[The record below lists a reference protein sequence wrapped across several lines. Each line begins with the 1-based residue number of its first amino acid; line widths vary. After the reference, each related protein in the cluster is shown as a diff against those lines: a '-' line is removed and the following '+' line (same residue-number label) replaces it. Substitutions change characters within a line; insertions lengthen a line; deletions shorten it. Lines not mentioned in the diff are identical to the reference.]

1 MKLKAIK
8 SFAGKISMYA
18 GEVREIKDEFIVRDL
33 LRAGYA
39 EIEAQE
45 AEIVQ
50 KPVEKS
56 AGAVEKT
63 TEKPARKTTRKKKK

>member
-8 SFAGKISMYA
+8 SFAGKISMCA
-18 GEVREIKDEFIVRDL
+18 GDVREVKDEFIARDL

-45 AEIVQ
+45 AKIVE
-50 KPVEKS
+50 KPVEKPK
-56 AGAVEKT
+56 ATPKKGVENSTK
-63 TEKPARKTTRKKKK
+63 KTTRKRKK